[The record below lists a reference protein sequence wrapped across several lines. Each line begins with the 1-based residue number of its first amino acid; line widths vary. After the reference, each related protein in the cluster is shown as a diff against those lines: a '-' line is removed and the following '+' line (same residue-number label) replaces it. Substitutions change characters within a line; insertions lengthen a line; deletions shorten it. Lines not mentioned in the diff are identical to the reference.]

1 MSRVPPGRYRH
12 FKGNEYEVL
21 GSALHSETGEE
32 LVVYRALY
40 GERRLFVRP
49 RRMFV
54 EAVVRDGRA
63 QPRFA
68 WAGPAF
74 AGENRIGKLDAAGQA
89 RARTFLIEQARPL
102 ERALYRFHFEDGTAE
117 EAAAA
122 LAAFRNADGGF
133 GHGLEPDLQTPDSSA
148 LATALALRVL
158 KEAGAG
164 AEHPLVQGAVRWLVD
179 NTEEGR
185 PLWRII
191 PPTAGNAP
199 HAPWWGQDG
208 LEEAFGGFALNP
220 RAEIA
225 GLLHDYRRLV
235 DGAWLALVTFSV
247 EERILAHTGR
257 MEMHDAVCCARLVAT
272 RTLPVDQRATLIA
285 KLAPIME
292 AGVEQDPAQWAGYGL
307 QPLQIVPEP
316 GLPFAPQFDAALQAN
331 LDALIAQQ
339 GGDGAWSPAWAW
351 GDEYPGAWAEARRA
365 WQGILTLSALRSL
378 AAWGRLA
385 I

>member
-12 FKGNEYEVL
+12 VKGGEYEVL

-40 GERRLFVRP
+40 GEHRLFVRP

-54 EAVVRDGRA
+54 ETVVRDGRA

-74 AGENRIGKLDAAGQA
+74 AGVTTTRKLDAAGQERA
-89 RARTFLIEQARPL
+89 RAFLRDAARPL
-102 ERALYRFHFEDGTAE
+102 EWALYRFHFEDGTAE
-117 EAAAA
+117 EVAAA
-122 LAAFRNADGGF
+122 LAPFCNEDGGF
-133 GHGLEPDLQTPDSSA
+133 GHGLEPDVQTPDSSA
-148 LATALALRVL
+148 LATALALRTL
-158 KEAGAG
+158 KEIGAG
-164 AEHPLVQGAVRWLVD
+164 PEHPLVQGAVRWLVD

-191 PPTAGNAP
+191 PPTADNAP
-199 HAPWWGQDG
+199 HAPWWNQEG
-208 LEEAFGGFALNP
+208 LEAAFGGFALNP

-235 DGAWLALVTFSV
+235 DGAWLALLTYSV
-247 EERILAHTGR
+247 EERILAHTGP
-257 MEMHDAVCCARLVAT
+257 MEMHDAVCCARLAAT
-272 RTLPVDQRATLIA
+272 RTLPVDQRATLTA
-285 KLAPIME
+285 KLEPILQ
-292 AGVEQDPAQWAGYGL
+292 AGVETDPARWAGYSL

-316 GLPFAPQFDAALQAN
+316 GLPFTAHFAAALQAN
-331 LDALIAQQ
+331 LDFLIAQQ
-339 GGDGAWSPAWAW
+339 GADGAWSPAWSW
-351 GDEYPGAWAEARRA
+351 GEDTGAWAQARRA
-365 WQGILTLSALRSL
+365 WQGILTLAALRSL

-385 I
+385 V